1 VSSSSS
7 ARAGRPRRSPSATS
21 RPSSAAGWGG
31 ELANLLSLLRLLIAA
46 PFALLVARGDSP
58 WLAASL
64 YCVAIATD
72 LADGPIARARGTA
85 SGVGRALD
93 HGSDFL
99 FVDLGLFA
107 AASRGLVPWLLPALV
122 ALAFAQYVVDSYW
135 LHRAG
140 QLRMSALGRWNGI
153 LYFVPLGGA
162 LLVGLGLEGLAAAT
176 GWLAWALVLATALSI
191 ADRALSL
198 RRPASAP

>member
-1 VSSSSS
+1 M
-7 ARAGRPRRSPSATS
+7 
-21 RPSSAAGWGG
+21 
-31 ELANLLSLLRLLIAA
+31 ANLLSLLRLLMAV
-46 PFALLVARGDSP
+46 PFALLVARADLP
-58 WLAASL
+58 WLAATL
-64 YCVAIATD
+64 FCVAIASD

-93 HGSDFL
+93 HFADFS

-107 AASRGLVPWLLPALV
+107 AASRGVVPWLLPLLV

-140 QLRMSALGRWNGI
+140 QLRMSALGRWNGV

-162 LLVGLGLEGLAAAT
+162 LLVALGLDWLAAPT
-176 GWLAWALVLATALSI
+176 RWVAWALALATVVSI

-198 RRPASAP
+198 RRPAAAP